1 MANNDMNIAMKF
13 TADVNRAKDNISQ
26 LNAELKESA
35 NVAQD
40 ANKKSAKSMRD
51 VYMAQT
57 EAMNRGAQA
66 TAAAEQQA
74 KAQSIAAKAAEAHK
88 KEVEKLRQGLDKL
101 LASIDPATK
110 GLSRLDELESKLRK
124 SKKAGVIDSNT
135 FDDYLS
141 KISNQRAALSTVETL
156 NESTKKLNLNTK
168 SARLSITSMFKQ
180 LARGNF
186 ASAGNS
192 LLTIGNMTGR
202 LPPLFSATTLSVG
215 IFIAA
220 AYKMSQVIST
230 IISDQERFNRAL
242 ISTGNYAGATAGG
255 LEMMSQRIGKI
266 NHNYS
271 ETRAAITELT
281 ETGRLSAKSIENIA
295 TASAYMAQVT
305 GKSAQDAVQSFKGIE
320 SAVTSWAVES
330 NKQYHFLD
338 LATYQRISALE
349 EQGRTEEAI
358 AIATDKYASEM
369 EVSANKMEEQLNWLE
384 KAWKNFKNG
393 VSDVGNRLKKDIKFS
408 LGLSNL
414 DEDIERLEEGKNRGF
429 HIVPG
434 YGAISYNKND
444 DKALQEKYAQR
455 DKQQKEDQE
464 KHNTDVINEKA
475 INAQKELDELHKQNA
490 TDAEKQAKA
499 VDELRKKYEALWAD
513 EKGRKDLQAQG
524 ITSNDGKSFAG
535 GQYDKDV
542 QEITDKQLRQY
553 NEQLKNKVALQ
564 EKSTALAKALYEI
577 EKGQY
582 KNASQEIKDEIIT
595 NAKLVD
601 EQEAKKLLSQ
611 YNEQLKNKVVMQEKS
626 TALAKALYEIE
637 KGQYKNASQEIKD
650 EIIANAKLIDAH
662 EAKKKAIQESVRAAK
677 SAALETEQF
686 IKSLESQADKQTQ
699 KTYATRQALIDS
711 QKLTVEQR
719 NRANA
724 ANNAITAH
732 ENKKLND
739 ELQNQLNSLLFDPA
753 RIKTAEIDRW
763 YQAVIAQLKANKNI
777 EGIDLIDQLLPLKKA
792 EANLAEILAK
802 IQQAQSQ
809 QSIKEQSIQAQVTAG
824 LITQVEAQSQLVDL
838 HKQTAQEL
846 AKYLPTLQAMTA
858 LPGQVG
864 ENAQK
869 ALATLQLQIAELN
882 KTTDALTNAFK
893 NGLQSGIQGSLD
905 SLAKGTFELK
915 DALLNLAQSIV
926 SAMAQVASK
935 GLADIAM
942 NQLNNLGKLLFSS
955 ITDTAVENAS
965 AIASAELIG
974 TAITTATSVGSV
986 ELGTS
991 LTTAMT
997 TGTAGL
1003 TGAMAAAFSSGAA
1016 TLYTAITS
1024 ASAGSTAMS
1033 GLAGVASVA
1042 AATGGYISGPGT
1054 STSDSIPARL
1064 SNGEFVVKAESVKK
1078 YGLDY
1083 LHAIN
1088 TGRLHRY
1095 ATGGLV
1101 SNVNIPKAPLLD
1113 DNQQRKSSP
1122 TVLSPVIQQELVID
1136 AGDMVSRGIN
1146 SITGSRA
1153 FKTFIRANKQTIKQD
1168 LGI

>member
-1 MANNDMNIAMKF
+1 MANNNDMNISMKF
-13 TADVNRAKDNISQ
+13 TADVNRAKKNIQEVVEAINLEQQTISD
-26 LNAELKESA
+26 LVKVE
-35 NVAQD
+35 
-40 ANKKSAKSMRD
+40 
-51 VYMAQT
+51 QT
-57 EAMNRGAQA
+57 EAKTQESATKAAKEHQKEVEKLRQGLEQLGKTDTSNELNRVYEKQTDEMNRG
-66 TAAAEQQA
+66 QQA
-74 KAQSIAAKAAEAHK
+74 IIKLIEQEKAEERAQEAAAKAAKEHQ
-88 KEVEKLRQGLDKL
+88 KEVEKLRQGLDSL

-124 SKKAGVIDSNT
+124 SKKAGVIDDET
-135 FDDYLS
+135 FNDYLG
-141 KISNQRAALSTVETL
+141 KINNQRVALSTVESL
-156 NESTKKLNLNTK
+156 NDGTKKLNLNSK
-168 SARLSITSMFKQ
+168 AAQRSLFMMSKQ
-180 LARGNF
+180 LAAGNF
-186 ASAGNS
+186 NGIGKSIFSIAS
-192 LLTIGNMTGR
+192 MTGK
-202 LPPLFSATTLSVG
+202 LPPLFSAATLSVVG
-215 IFIAA
+215 FIAA
-220 AYKMSQVIST
+220 AYGIAKVLYRISAE
-230 IISDQERFNRAL
+230 QEAFKKSI
-242 ISTGNYAGATAGG
+242 ISTGNYAGTTASN
-255 LEMMSQRIGKI
+255 LEAMSQKIGSI
-266 NHNYS
+266 GHNYS
-271 ETRAAITELT
+271 ETRENIAQLT
-281 ETGRLSAKSIENIA
+281 QQGQLSAKSIENIG
-295 TASAYMAQVT
+295 TAAAYMSALTGQSSKEAISSFNNIQKSVT
-305 GKSAQDAVQSFKGIE
+305 E
-320 SAVTSWAVES
+320 WAYET
-330 NKQYHFLD
+330 NKQYHWMD
-338 LATYQRISALE
+338 MATYQRIAALE
-349 EQGRTEEAI
+349 AQGDTEEAI
-358 AIATDKYASEM
+358 AVATGKYADVLKTRAEEM
-369 EVSANKMEEQLNWLE
+369 KTQLNWLE
-384 KAWKNFKNG
+384 SAWISFKNG
-393 VSDVGNRLKKDIKFS
+393 VSDLGNSITKDFKLS
-408 LGLSNL
+408 LGLATL
-414 DEDIERLEEGKNRGF
+414 DEEIEELERVKNRGF
-429 HIVPG
+429 FMF
-434 YGAISYNKND
+434 YGGSIPWSESSEKDLQKKLSERDRLQNEAAKNREQ
-444 DKALQEKYAQR
+444 AV
-455 DKQQKEDQE
+455 
-464 KHNTDVINEKA
+464 NVEKA
-475 INAQKELDELHKQNA
+475 ILAQKQLNELHKTNI
-490 TDAEKQAKA
+490 TDAERQSQAVEQLNKN
-499 VDELRKKYEALWAD
+499 YQALWAD
-513 EKGRKDLQAQG
+513 ETGRKNLQAQG
-524 ITSNDGKSFAG
+524 VTSADGTSFSG

-542 QEITDKQLRQY
+542 KEITDKSLRQY

-564 EKSTALAKALYEI
+564 EKSTAVAKALYEI

-582 KNASQEIKDEIIT
+582 KNASPE
-595 NAKLVD
+595 L
-601 EQEAKKLLSQ
+601 KK
-611 YNEQLKNKVVMQEKS
+611 
-626 TALAKALYEIE
+626 
-637 KGQYKNASQEIKD
+637 
-650 EIIANAKLIDAH
+650 EIIANAQLIDAH
-662 EAKKKAIQESVRAAK
+662 EAKKKAIQESAQAAK
-677 SAALETEQF
+677 SAARETEQF
-686 IKSLESQADKQTQ
+686 IKSLESQADKQAQ

-739 ELQNQLNSLLFDPA
+739 ELQNQLNSLLFDPT
-753 RIKTAEIDRW
+753 RLKKAEIDRW
-763 YQAVIAQLKANKNI
+763 YQAVITQLKANKNI

-802 IQQAQSQ
+802 VQQAQSQ
-809 QSIKEQSIQAQVTAG
+809 QSIKEQSIQAKVTAG
-824 LITQVEAQSQLVDL
+824 LITQIEAQSQLVDL

-846 AKYLPTLQAMTA
+846 AKYLPILQAMTA

-869 ALATLQLQIAELN
+869 ALATLQLQIVELN

-942 NQLNNLGKLLFSS
+942 DQLSNLGKSLFSS
-955 ITDTAVENAS
+955 ITDTAVENTS
-965 AIASAELIG
+965 AITSAELMG
-974 TAITTATSVGSV
+974 TAITTATNVGSI
-986 ELGTS
+986 ELSTS

-1024 ASAGSTAMS
+1024 ASAGSSAMS
-1033 GLAGVASVA
+1033 GLAGAATVA

-1083 LHAIN
+1083 FHAIN

-1146 SITGSRA
+1146 SVTGGRA

>member
-1 MANNDMNIAMKF
+1 MANNNDMNISMKF
-13 TADVNRAKDNISQ
+13 TADVNRAKKDIQEVVEAINLEQQTISDLVKVEQ
-26 LNAELKESA
+26 TETKTQESA
-35 NVAQD
+35 TKA
-40 ANKKSAKSMRD
+40 AKEHQKEVEKLRQGLEQLGKTDTSNELNR
-51 VYMAQT
+51 VYEKQT
-57 EAMNRGAQA
+57 DEMNRG
-66 TAAAEQQA
+66 QQA
-74 KAQSIAAKAAEAHK
+74 IIKLIEQEKAEERAQEAAAKAAKEHQ

-124 SKKAGVIDSNT
+124 SKKAGVIDGET
-135 FDDYLS
+135 FNDYLG
-141 KISNQRAALSTVETL
+141 KINNQRVALSTVETL
-156 NESTKKLNLNTK
+156 NDGIKKLNLNSK
-168 SARLSITSMFKQ
+168 AARRSFFMMSKQ
-180 LARGNF
+180 LAAGNF
-186 ASAGNS
+186 NGIGNS
-192 LLTIGNMTGR
+192 IFSIANMTGM
-202 LPPLFSATTLSVG
+202 LPPLFSAATLSVVG
-215 IFIAA
+215 FIAA
-220 AYKMSQVIST
+220 AYGIAKVLYRIS
-230 IISDQERFNRAL
+230 SEQEAFKKSI
-242 ISTGNYAGATAGG
+242 ISTGNYAGTTASN
-255 LEMMSQRIGKI
+255 LEAMSQKIGSI
-266 NHNYS
+266 GHNYS
-271 ETRAAITELT
+271 ETRENIAQLT
-281 ETGRLSAKSIENIA
+281 QQGQLSAESIENIG
-295 TASAYMAQVT
+295 TAAAYMTALTGQSSKEAISSFNNIQKSVT
-305 GKSAQDAVQSFKGIE
+305 E
-320 SAVTSWAVES
+320 WAFET
-330 NKQYHFLD
+330 NKQYHWMD
-338 LATYQRISALE
+338 LATYKRIAALE
-349 EQGRTEEAI
+349 AQGDTEEAI
-358 AIATDKYASEM
+358 AVATGKYADVLKKRVEEM
-369 EVSANKMEEQLNWLE
+369 LPQLNWLE
-384 KAWKNFKNG
+384 TAWNKLKNG
-393 VSDVGNRLKKDIKFS
+393 VSDLGNSIKQELKFS
-408 LGLSNL
+408 LGLATL
-414 DEDIERLEEGKNRGF
+414 DEEI
-429 HIVPG
+429 
-434 YGAISYNKND
+434 
-444 DKALQEKYAQR
+444 KALEKRKERGIYSYGYNMDPIQWSKQDEEYLQNKLAER
-455 DKQQKEDQE
+455 DRLQNEADKEREQSV
-464 KHNTDVINEKA
+464 NAEKA
-475 INAQKELDELHKQNA
+475 ILAQRQLDELHKKNT
-490 TDAEKQAKA
+490 TDAERQSQAIEQLNKN
-499 VDELRKKYEALWAD
+499 YQALWAN
-513 EKGRKDLQAQG
+513 KTGRKDLEAQG
-524 ITSNDGKSFAG
+524 VTSADGKSFSG

-542 QEITDKQLRQY
+542 KEITDKSLRQY

-564 EKSTALAKALYEI
+564 EKSTAVAKALYEI

-582 KNASQEIKDEIIT
+582 KNASPE
-595 NAKLVD
+595 L
-601 EQEAKKLLSQ
+601 KK
-611 YNEQLKNKVVMQEKS
+611 
-626 TALAKALYEIE
+626 
-637 KGQYKNASQEIKD
+637 
-650 EIIANAKLIDAH
+650 EIIANAQLIDAH
-662 EAKKKAIQESVRAAK
+662 EAKKKAIQESAQAAK
-677 SAALETEQF
+677 SAARETEQF
-686 IKSLESQADKQTQ
+686 IKSLESQADKQAQ

-739 ELQNQLNSLLFDPA
+739 ELQNQLNSLLFDPT
-753 RIKTAEIDRW
+753 RLKKAEIDRW
-763 YQAVIAQLKANKNI
+763 YQAVITQLKANKNI

-802 IQQAQSQ
+802 VQQAQSQ

-824 LITQVEAQSQLVDL
+824 LITQIEAQSQLVDL

-846 AKYLPTLQAMTA
+846 AKYLPILQAMTA

-869 ALATLQLQIAELN
+869 ALATLQLQIVELN

-942 NQLNNLGKLLFSS
+942 DQLSNLGKSLFSS
-955 ITDTAVENAS
+955 ITDTAVENTS
-965 AIASAELIG
+965 AITSAELMG
-974 TAITTATSVGSV
+974 TAITTATNVGSI
-986 ELGTS
+986 ELSTS

-1024 ASAGSTAMS
+1024 ASAGSSAMS
-1033 GLAGVASVA
+1033 GLAGAATVA

-1083 LHAIN
+1083 FHAIN

-1146 SITGSRA
+1146 SVTGGRA

>member
-13 TADVNRAKDNISQ
+13 TADVNRAKKNIHEVGD
-26 LNAELKESA
+26 ELKS
-35 NVAQD
+35 
-40 ANKKSAKSMRD
+40 
-51 VYMAQT
+51 VYEKQVD
-57 EAMNRGAQA
+57 AMNRG
-66 TAAAEQQA
+66 QQA
-74 KAQSIAAKAAEAHK
+74 IIKLLQQEQAEEKAQQAAAKATKVHQ

-124 SKKAGVIDSNT
+124 SKKAGVIDTDT
-135 FDDYLS
+135 FDDYLG
-141 KISNQRAALSTVETL
+141 KINNQRAALSTVETL
-156 NESTKKLNLNTK
+156 NESTKKLDLNTK
-168 SARLSITSMFKQ
+168 GARRSIASMFKQ
-180 LARGNF
+180 LASGNF

-202 LPPLFSATTLSVG
+202 LPPLFSAATLSVG
-215 IFIAA
+215 VFIATF
-220 AYKMSQVIST
+220 YKMSQVIST

-242 ISTGNYAGATAGG
+242 ISTGNYAGATTGG
-255 LEMMSQRIGKI
+255 LEAMSQRIGKI

-271 ETRAAITELT
+271 ETRGVIAELT
-281 ETGRLSAKSIENIA
+281 SAGRLSAKSIENIA
-295 TASAYMAQVT
+295 TASAYMALVT

-320 SAVTSWAVES
+320 NSVTSWAVES
-330 NKQYHFLD
+330 NKQYHWLD
-338 LATYQRISALE
+338 LATYQRIAALE
-349 EQGRTEEAI
+349 AQGDTEQAI
-358 AIATDKYASEM
+358 AVATERYAKEM
-369 EVSANKMEEQLNWLE
+369 EVSANKMQEQLNWLE
-384 KAWKNFKNG
+384 DAWQSFKNG
-393 VSDVGNRLKKDIKFS
+393 VSDISEGFKKEFKFS
-408 LGLSNL
+408 LGLSSS
-414 DEDIERLEEGKNRGF
+414 DEDIERMEGAKNRGF
-429 HIVPG
+429 YIVPG
-434 YGAISYNKND
+434 AGYIPYNKND
-444 DKALQEKYAQR
+444 DKALQEKQAQR
-455 DKQQKEDQE
+455 DKQQKEAQE
-464 KHNTDVINEKA
+464 KHDTDVINEKA

-490 TDAEKQAKA
+490 SDAEKQAKA
-499 VDELRKKYEALWAD
+499 VDELRKKYEALWAN

-524 ITSNDGKSFAG
+524 VKSKDGKSFSG

-542 QEITDKQLRQY
+542 KEITDKSLRQY

-582 KNASQEIKDEIIT
+582 KNASPE
-595 NAKLVD
+595 L
-601 EQEAKKLLSQ
+601 KK
-611 YNEQLKNKVVMQEKS
+611 
-626 TALAKALYEIE
+626 
-637 KGQYKNASQEIKD
+637 

-662 EAKKKAIQESVRAAK
+662 EAKKKAIQESARAAK
-677 SAALETEQF
+677 SAARETEQF

-753 RIKTAEIDRW
+753 RLKTAEIDRW

-792 EANLAEILAK
+792 EANISEILAK
-802 IQQAQSQ
+802 VQQAQSQ

-824 LITQVEAQSQLVDL
+824 LITQIEAQSQLVDL

-942 NQLNNLGKLLFSS
+942 NQLSNLGKSLFNS

-965 AIASAELIG
+965 AIASAELMG

-1024 ASAGSTAMS
+1024 ASAGSSAMS
-1033 GLAGVASVA
+1033 GLAGAASVV

-1088 TGRLHRY
+1088 TGRLHHY

-1146 SITGSRA
+1146 SVTGGRA

>member
-110 GLSRLDELESKLRK
+110 GLNRLDELESKLRK

-271 ETRAAITELT
+271 ETRDVIAELAS
-281 ETGRLSAKSIENIA
+281 EGRLSAKSIENIT
-295 TASAYMAQVT
+295 TASAYMATVT
-305 GKSAQDAVQSFKGIE
+305 GKSAKDAVQSFKGIE
-320 SAVTSWAVES
+320 NSVTSWAVES

-369 EVSANKMEEQLNWLE
+369 EVSADKMKKQLNWLE
-384 KAWKNFKNG
+384 KAWRHFKNG
-393 VSDVGNRLKKDIKFS
+393 VSVLGNELKKELKFD
-408 LGLSNL
+408 LGLSSL
-414 DEDIERLEEGKNRGF
+414 EEDIERMEKAKNRGF
-429 HIVPG
+429 YIVPG
-434 YGAISYNKND
+434 AASIPYNKND

-455 DKQQKEDQE
+455 EKQQKEAQE

-475 INAQKELDELHKQNA
+475 TKAQKELDELHKQNA

-499 VDELRKKYEALWAD
+499 VEDLRKKYEALWAD

-524 ITSNDGKSFAG
+524 VTSSDGKSFAG

-542 QEITDKQLRQY
+542 KNITDKGIQEY
-553 NEQLKNKVALQ
+553 NKGI
-564 EKSTALAKALYEI
+564 EKSLKLTTELQRVMHEI
-577 EKGQY
+577 NEGQY
-582 KNASQEIKDEIIT
+582 KNASQAEKDRAI
-595 NAKLVD
+595 
-601 EQEAKKLLSQ
+601 
-611 YNEQLKNKVVMQEKS
+611 
-626 TALAKALYEIE
+626 ALAKQLDA
-637 KGQYKNASQEIKD
+637 KNA
-650 EIIANAKLIDAH
+650 AKH
-662 EAKKKAIQESVRAAK
+662 
-677 SAALETEQF
+677 
-686 IKSLESQADKQTQ
+686 
-699 KTYATRQALIDS
+699 
-711 QKLTVEQR
+711 
-719 NRANA
+719 
-724 ANNAITAH
+724 
-732 ENKKLND
+732 NKKTDFSLTND
-739 ELQNQLNSLLFDPA
+739 KTNLALQQQLNELLLGTKASDDTVKQWYNNLLAQFK
-753 RIKTAEIDRW
+753 KTGNR
-763 YQAVIAQLKANKNI
+763 
-777 EGIDLIDQLLPLKKA
+777 EGIDLIDQILPLKKA
-792 EANLAEILAK
+792 EANLNEITTK
-802 IQQAQSQ
+802 IQQAQSR
-809 QSIKEQSIQAQVTAG
+809 QSTKEQSLQAQVTAG
-824 LITQVEAQSQLVDL
+824 LITQIEAQSHLVDL

-846 AKYLPTLQAMTA
+846 AEYLPTLQAMTE
-858 LPGQVG
+858 LPGQAG

-915 DALLNLAQSIV
+915 DALQNLAQSIL
-926 SAMAQVASK
+926 SSMAQVATK
-935 GLADIAM
+935 GLADMAM
-942 NQLNNLGKLLFSS
+942 NGLSNLGSSLFGSA
-955 ITDTAVENAS
+955 TDAAVDNAS
-965 AIASAELIG
+965 AA
-974 TAITTATSVGSV
+974 
-986 ELGTS
+986 
-991 LTTAMT
+991 
-997 TGTAGL
+997 
-1003 TGAMAAAFSSGAA
+1003 
-1016 TLYTAITS
+1016 
-1024 ASAGSTAMS
+1024 ASAGLMETAIATSSATGAGLMGESISMS
-1033 GLAGVASVA
+1033 AGIGAETISASMITAGTAAGEIISAAMITAASANAGSSAMGAAAVA
-1042 AATGGYISGPGT
+1042 AATGGYITGAGT
-1054 STSDSIPARL
+1054 STSDSIPAKL
-1064 SNGEFVVKAESVKK
+1064 SNGEYVVKAASVKK
-1078 YGLDY
+1078 YGVDY

-1101 SNVNIPKAPLLD
+1101 SNVSRPTAPNLYDENSSSKAT
-1113 DNQQRKSSP
+1113 NQAQSA
-1122 TVLSPVIQQELVID
+1122 PVIQQTLVLD
-1136 AGDMVSRGIN
+1136 SGEMMKSGI
-1146 SITGSRA
+1146 SSVAGSRA
-1153 FKTFIRANKQTIKQD
+1153 MMTWIRANSQTLKQE
-1168 LGI
+1168 LS

>member
-1 MANNDMNIAMKF
+1 MANNEMNISMKF
-13 TADVNRAKDNISQ
+13 TADVNRAKKDIQEVVEAINLEQQTISDLVKVEQ
-26 LNAELKESA
+26 TETKTQESA
-35 NVAQD
+35 TKA
-40 ANKKSAKSMRD
+40 AKEHQKEVEKLRQGLEQLGKTDTSNELNR
-51 VYMAQT
+51 VYEKQT
-57 EAMNRGAQA
+57 DEMNRG
-66 TAAAEQQA
+66 QQA
-74 KAQSIAAKAAEAHK
+74 IIKLIEQEKAEERAQEAAAKAAKEHQ
-88 KEVEKLRQGLDKL
+88 KEVEKLRQGLDSL

-124 SKKAGVIDSNT
+124 SKKAGVIDDET
-135 FDDYLS
+135 FNDYLG
-141 KISNQRAALSTVETL
+141 KINNQRVALSTVESL
-156 NESTKKLNLNTK
+156 NDGTKKLNLNSK
-168 SARLSITSMFKQ
+168 AAQRSLFMMSKQ
-180 LARGNF
+180 LAAGNF
-186 ASAGNS
+186 NGIGKSIFSIAS
-192 LLTIGNMTGR
+192 MTGK
-202 LPPLFSATTLSVG
+202 LPPLFSAATLSVVG
-215 IFIAA
+215 FIAA
-220 AYKMSQVIST
+220 AYGIAKVLYRISAE
-230 IISDQERFNRAL
+230 QEAFKKSI
-242 ISTGNYAGATAGG
+242 ISTGNYAGTTASN
-255 LEMMSQRIGKI
+255 LEAMSQKIGSI
-266 NHNYS
+266 GHNYS
-271 ETRAAITELT
+271 ETRENIAQLT
-281 ETGRLSAKSIENIA
+281 QQGQLSAKSIENIG
-295 TASAYMAQVT
+295 TAAAYMSALTGQSSKEAISSFNNIQKSVT
-305 GKSAQDAVQSFKGIE
+305 E
-320 SAVTSWAVES
+320 WAYET
-330 NKQYHFLD
+330 NKQYHWMD
-338 LATYQRISALE
+338 MATYKRIAALE
-349 EQGRTEEAI
+349 AQGDTEEAI
-358 AIATDKYASEM
+358 AVATGKYADVLKARAEEM
-369 EVSANKMEEQLNWLE
+369 KNQLNWLE
-384 KAWKNFKNG
+384 KAWVNFKNG
-393 VSDVGNRLKKDIKFS
+393 ISDLGNSITTELKFS
-408 LGLSNL
+408 LGLATL
-414 DEDIERLEEGKNRGF
+414 DEEIKKIEQAKKRGF
-429 HIVPG
+429 YIVPG
-434 YGAISYNKND
+434 ADSIQYNEND
-444 DKALQEKYAQR
+444 DKLLQQKYAER
-455 DKQQKEDQE
+455 DKLKKEADKEREQSV
-464 KHNTDVINEKA
+464 NAEKA
-475 INAQKELDELHKQNA
+475 ILAQRQLDELHKKNT
-490 TDAEKQAKA
+490 TDAERQSQAIEQLNKN
-499 VDELRKKYEALWAD
+499 YQALWAD
-513 EKGRKDLQAQG
+513 KTGRKDLEAQG
-524 ITSNDGKSFAG
+524 VTSADGKSFSG

-542 QEITDKQLRQY
+542 KEITDKSLRQY

-564 EKSTALAKALYEI
+564 EKSTAVAKALYEI

-582 KNASQEIKDEIIT
+582 KNASPEIK
-595 NAKLVD
+595 K
-601 EQEAKKLLSQ
+601 
-611 YNEQLKNKVVMQEKS
+611 
-626 TALAKALYEIE
+626 
-637 KGQYKNASQEIKD
+637 
-650 EIIANAKLIDAH
+650 EIIANAQLIDAH
-662 EAKKKAIQESVRAAK
+662 EAKKKAIQESAQVAK
-677 SAALETEQF
+677 SAARETEQF
-686 IKSLESQADKQTQ
+686 IKSLESQADKQAQ

-739 ELQNQLNSLLFDPA
+739 ELQNQLNSLLFDPT
-753 RIKTAEIDRW
+753 RLKKAEIDRW
-763 YQAVIAQLKANKNI
+763 YQAVITQLKANKNI

-802 IQQAQSQ
+802 VQQAQSQ

-824 LITQVEAQSQLVDL
+824 LITQIEAQSQLVDL

-846 AKYLPTLQAMTA
+846 AKYLPILQAITA

-869 ALATLQLQIAELN
+869 ALATLQLQIVELN
-882 KTTDALTNAFK
+882 KTTDVLTNAFK

-942 NQLNNLGKLLFSS
+942 DQLSNLGKSLFSS
-955 ITDTAVENAS
+955 ITDTAVENTS
-965 AIASAELIG
+965 AITSAELMG
-974 TAITTATSVGSV
+974 TAITTATNVGSI
-986 ELGTS
+986 ELSTS

-1024 ASAGSTAMS
+1024 ASAGSSAMS
-1033 GLAGVASVA
+1033 GLAGAATVA

-1083 LHAIN
+1083 FHAIN

-1146 SITGSRA
+1146 SVTGGRA

>member
-13 TADVNRAKDNISQ
+13 TADVNRAKKNIHEVSDEVKDSAKTIQ
-26 LNAELKESA
+26 EANRKNAESFQKLFNQQSESWKRVHIESLWDDYIKE
-35 NVAQD
+35 QE
-40 ANKKSAKSMRD
+40 KL
-51 VYMAQT
+51 
-57 EAMNRGAQA
+57 
-66 TAAAEQQA
+66 A
-74 KAQSIAAKAAEAHK
+74 KAQEAATKVTKAHQ
-88 KEVEKLRQGLDKL
+88 KEVEKLKSGLDQL

-110 GLSRLDELESKLRK
+110 GLSRLDALESKLRK
-124 SKKAGVIDSNT
+124 SKKAGVIDGDT
-135 FDDYLS
+135 FDDYLG
-141 KISNQRAALSTVETL
+141 KINNQRAALSTVETL
-156 NESTKKLNLNTK
+156 NESTKKLDLNTK
-168 SARLSITSMFKQ
+168 GARRSIASMFKQ
-180 LARGNF
+180 LANGNF

-202 LPPLFSATTLSVG
+202 LPPLFSAATLSVG
-215 IFIAA
+215 VFIATF
-220 AYKMSQVIST
+220 YKMSQVIST
-230 IISDQERFNRAL
+230 IISDQDRFNRAL

-255 LEMMSQRIGKI
+255 LEAMSQRIGKI

-271 ETRAAITELT
+271 ETRGVIAELT
-281 ETGRLSAKSIENIA
+281 SAGRLSAKTIENIA
-295 TASAYMAQVT
+295 TASAYMATVT
-305 GKSAQDAVQSFKGIE
+305 EKSAQDAVQSFKGIE
-320 SAVTSWAVES
+320 NSVTSWAVES

-369 EVSANKMEEQLNWLE
+369 EVSANKMKEQLNWLE
-384 KAWKNFKNG
+384 NAWRRFKNG
-393 VSDVGNRLKKDIKFS
+393 VSVLGNELKKELKFD
-408 LGLSNL
+408 LGLSSL
-414 DEDIERLEEGKNRGF
+414 EEDIERMEKAKKRGF
-429 HIVPG
+429 FIVPG
-434 YGAISYNKND
+434 SVSIPYTKND
-444 DKALQEKYAQR
+444 DKALQEKQTQR
-455 DKQQKEDQE
+455 DKLQKEAQE
-464 KHNTDVINEKA
+464 KHDTDVINEKA
-475 INAQKELDELHKQNA
+475 INAQKELNELHKQNA
-490 TDAEKQAKA
+490 SDAEKQAKA
-499 VDELRKKYEALWAD
+499 VDELRKKYEVLWAD

-524 ITSNDGKSFAG
+524 VKSKDGKSFSG

-542 QEITDKQLRQY
+542 KEITDKQLRQY

-564 EKSTALAKALYEI
+564 EKSTAVAKALYEI

-582 KNASQEIKDEIIT
+582 KNASPE
-595 NAKLVD
+595 L
-601 EQEAKKLLSQ
+601 KK
-611 YNEQLKNKVVMQEKS
+611 
-626 TALAKALYEIE
+626 
-637 KGQYKNASQEIKD
+637 
-650 EIIANAKLIDAH
+650 EIIANAQLIDEQ
-662 EAKKKAIQESVRAAK
+662 EAKKKAIQESARAAK
-677 SAALETEQF
+677 SAARETEQF

-699 KTYATRQALIDS
+699 KTYATRQTLIDS
-711 QKLTVEQR
+711 QKLTLEQR

-739 ELQNQLNSLLFDPA
+739 ELQNQLNSLLFDPT

-802 IQQAQSQ
+802 VQQAQSQ

-824 LITQVEAQSQLVDL
+824 LITQIEGQSQLVDL

-846 AKYLPTLQAMTA
+846 AKYLPTLQAMTT

-942 NQLNNLGKLLFSS
+942 NQLSNLGKSLFSS
-955 ITDTAVENAS
+955 ITDTAENAS
-965 AIASAELIG
+965 AIASAELMS
-974 TAITTATSVGSV
+974 TAITSATSVGSV

-1003 TGAMAAAFSSGAA
+1003 TGAIAGAFSSGAA

-1024 ASAGSTAMS
+1024 ASAGSSAMS
-1033 GLAGVASVA
+1033 GLAGAASVV

-1088 TGRLHRY
+1088 TGRLHYY
-1095 ATGGLV
+1095 ATGGPV

-1122 TVLSPVIQQELVID
+1122 TVLSPVIQQELFID

-1146 SITGSRA
+1146 SVTGGRA
-1153 FKTFIRANKQTIKQD
+1153 FKTFIRANRQTIKQD
-1168 LGI
+1168 LEI